1 MWKNLEKRKHII
13 KCILISSCF
22 WGVFSHG
29 MTLFNE
35 YSYHDDATLFLI
47 GSTYSSGRWMLGFL
61 GEWINKL
68 TGSTYYSTPLFKGGL
83 TILFIA
89 LACILISDLLDIKNI
104 FLNIVLNGIMI
115 SFPTIAGI
123 MGYKFTAPYYLL
135 GSFIGIL
142 GVYIVC
148 KYFKWYSYIG
158 GVFLIAASI
167 GTYQANIPICI
178 SLLLIYMIK
187 TISQNN
193 YTWKRFLILA
203 IYNVIICVGF
213 MSVYFGINKL
223 MLRVKH
229 IELTSYQGINDFGKT
244 SLEGYLDRC
253 IIAYKEFFN
262 PAGHVSRN
270 MYPFSLGIFY
280 KVLLGIGIF
289 MTIYLIFRRT
299 QKSITYGIQLLLLV
313 LFLPLAVNFIYVMCE
328 QATVHTLM
336 MYGEVFFFVYFIWVL
351 EQLKFP
357 NEKISQ
363 VVTKGMA
370 IILLVVTA
378 MYCRFDNICYLK
390 AEILQSQAISYYTTL
405 ITRIKSTEGYT
416 DDMPVVYINENK
428 KQI

>member
-1 MWKNLEKRKHII
+1 MELLKLDSAEVLAYYDHYNWNGYAAVTRNHFAEGYAYYIGCMMDQELLKRILMKALE
-13 KCILISSCF
+13 
-22 WGVFSHG
+22 
-29 MTLFNE
+29 
-35 YSYHDDATLFLI
+35 DA
-47 GSTYSSGRWMLGFL
+47 G
-61 GEWINKL
+61 
-68 TGSTYYSTPLFKGGL
+68 
-83 TILFIA
+83 
-89 LACILISDLLDIKNI
+89 IKNI
-104 FLNIVLNGIMI
+104 VKEEFPVIVR
-115 SFPTIAGI
+115 
-123 MGYKFTAPYYLL
+123 K
-135 GSFIGIL
+135 
-142 GVYIVC
+142 
-148 KYFKWYSYIG
+148 
-158 GVFLIAASI
+158 
-167 GTYQANIPICI
+167 
-178 SLLLIYMIK
+178 
-187 TISQNN
+187 
-193 YTWKRFLILA
+193 
-203 IYNVIICVGF
+203 
-213 MSVYFGINKL
+213 
-223 MLRVKH
+223 
-229 IELTSYQGINDFGKT
+229 GINDFGKT